1 MMRFGKSRRH
11 NGERPAAQVAA
22 GNLSHRP
29 TRPAGQ
35 TEATN
40 KSLGPPG
47 PAGQKG
53 KPLLVPDPTRVA
65 QHQQARIPNR
75 HDSSTEEFGAC
86 HADVTS
92 TPHESMRYRDR
103 CAVRIYSPVAGFGS
117 ASEGSLP
124 RLDWSGRGCFLLK
137 INSARENSAT
147 NMRQHF
153 RICCGRAGRLPL
165 SAPSLRGSDESYA
178 GGSRAN
184 CGATPPGS
192 AGRRYR
198 PTMRAFRANCEKS
211 T

>member
-1 MMRFGKSRRH
+1 
-11 NGERPAAQVAA
+11 
-22 GNLSHRP
+22 
-29 TRPAGQ
+29 
-35 TEATN
+35 
-40 KSLGPPG
+40 
-47 PAGQKG
+47 
-53 KPLLVPDPTRVA
+53 
-65 QHQQARIPNR
+65 
-75 HDSSTEEFGAC
+75 
-86 HADVTS
+86 
-92 TPHESMRYRDR
+92 MRYRDR

-211 T
+211 TKEATTKNSQPKLKKPGRKSIGKIDASAAKIADSHYASGSCGCSLVSPTQFGRALSTTQAMAQFHQWSF